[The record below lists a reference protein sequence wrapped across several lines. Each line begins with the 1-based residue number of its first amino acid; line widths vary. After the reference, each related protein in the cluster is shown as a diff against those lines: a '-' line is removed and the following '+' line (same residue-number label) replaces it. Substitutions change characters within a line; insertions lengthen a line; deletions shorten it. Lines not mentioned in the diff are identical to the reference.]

1 MGSGAQD
8 TSTGR
13 NPNRGTGQPSTAA
26 APIALTKDVEARLRK
41 VAKQTRI
48 DIVQMLTK
56 AGSGHPGGSLGMTD
70 IFVSLYHGGFVK
82 HDPKQPKWP
91 ERDRLVL
98 SNGHICP
105 VLYAVLGDRGYFPK
119 EWYQGLRQINEHLQ
133 GHPAMQKTPG
143 VEASTG
149 SLGHG
154 FAMSV
159 GMALSAR
166 LDGADWWTYA
176 LLGDGE
182 CQEGLIWEAAMCAGH
197 YQLDRLI
204 AIVDRNDA
212 QIDGTTE
219 DVMSLEPFGAK
230 WAAFGWN
237 VIAIDGHD
245 YAAIFDALNRAR
257 TPNGKPTVIVAT
269 TVMGKGVS
277 YMEAEGYKWH
287 GKTPSREMGD
297 KAVAELAAIQA

>member
-1 MGSGAQD
+1 MGSSSAP
-8 TSTGR
+8 TSSTA
-13 NPNRGTGQPSTAA
+13 NPNRGTGKPTAAA
-26 APIALTKDVEARLRK
+26 APIALTPQLEKSLRAT
-41 VAKQTRI
+41 AKQVRI
-48 DIVQMLTK
+48 DIVTMLTK

-70 IFVSLYHGGFVK
+70 VFVSLYHGGFVK
-82 HDPKQPKWP
+82 HDGKNPKMAG
-91 ERDRLVL
+91 RDRVVL

-119 EWYQGLRQINEHLQ
+119 EWFGGLRQIDEHLQ
-133 GHPAMQKTPG
+133 GHPAMHKTPG
-143 VEASTG
+143 IEASTG

-197 YQLDRLI
+197 YKLDRLI

-237 VIAIDGHD
+237 VIACDGHSYSD
-245 YAAIFDALNRAR
+245 IFRALNAAR
-257 TPNGKPTVIVAT
+257 VPNGKPTVIIAT
-269 TVMGKGVS
+269 TVMGKGVG

-287 GKTPSREMGD
+287 GKTPSKEMGD
-297 KAVAELAAIQA
+297 KAVAELAAAAG

>member
-1 MGSGAQD
+1 MGA
-8 TSTGR
+8 TSTA
-13 NPNRGTGQPSTAA
+13 NPPSTNRGTGSPSGAAKPIQLSGALEDQLRTTARS
-26 APIALTKDVEARLRK
+26 V
-41 VAKQTRI
+41 RI
-48 DIVQMLTK
+48 DIVKMLTK

-70 IFVSLYHGGFVK
+70 VFVSLYHGGFVR
-82 HDPKQPKWP
+82 HDASDPKMAN
-91 ERDRLVL
+91 RDRLVL

-119 EWYQGLRQINEHLQ
+119 SWFEGLRQIDEHLQ
-133 GHPAMQKTPG
+133 GHPAMHKTPG

-182 CQEGLIWEAAMCAGH
+182 CQEGLIWEAAMCASH
-197 YQLDRLI
+197 YRLDRLI

-219 DVMSLEPFGAK
+219 DVMSLEPFADK
-230 WAAFGWN
+230 WRAFGWN
-237 VIAIDGHD
+237 VQVIDGHS
-245 YAAIFDALNRAR
+245 YAEIFAALNKAR
-257 TPNGKPTVIVAT
+257 TPNGKPSMIVAN

-287 GKTPSREMGD
+287 GKTPSKEMGE
-297 KAVAELAAIQA
+297 KAVAELSSR